1 MGNLEDIT
9 LRVLRILK
17 EVHLIAAEDTRHSKK
32 LLNHFA
38 IDTPMISY
46 HQHSGSKQVDKI
58 ISSLEQGKDVALISD
73 AGTPGISDPGQELI
87 ARCVEQQITV
97 DSLPGANAAI
107 TALAASAFPLA
118 AFTFQGFL
126 PRKGMKQA
134 VQAILEISHP
144 VVIYES
150 PYRIEETVKALSLAM
165 PQREVFLAREIS
177 KMHQQYIRGSLAQVA
192 QETPWEQVAKGEF
205 VLILGPGE
213 PRVEQPL
220 SEDDLAAKVADLL
233 AQGMS
238 PRDVARKLSQD
249 TGIARREIY
258 TLANHKKNQDGI

>member
-1 MGNLEDIT
+1 
-9 LRVLRILK
+9 VLRILK

-32 LLNHFA
+32 LLNHYA
-38 IDTPMISY
+38 IDTPLISY
-46 HQHSGSKQVDKI
+46 HQHSRSKQVDKI
-58 ISSLEQGKDVALISD
+58 IGSLEQGKDVALISD

-87 ARCVEQQITV
+87 ARCVEQKITV

-118 AFTFQGFL
+118 AFTFKGFL
-126 PRKGMKQA
+126 PRKGMNQT
-134 VQAILEISHP
+134 VQAILETPHP

-150 PYRIEETVKALSLAM
+150 PYRIEETVKALALAM
-165 PQREVFLAREIS
+165 PQRDVFLAREIS
-177 KMHQQYIRGSLAQVA
+177 KMHQQYIRGALSQVA

-213 PRVEQPL
+213 PRQKQAL
-220 SEDDLAAKVADLL
+220 SEDDLEAKVAELL

-258 TLANHKKNQDGI
+258 TIANYKKNQNGI